1 MKDII
6 FITKGDVYMKNQENT
21 NTNKDKKSFKEV
33 VYDNRGTIIA
43 ISGTVVAA
51 TLGVIVAKNY
61 KGLAKCFKKT
71 NAKSDLGLMVGNE
84 LWEKLTVTANIINN
98 SGIID
103 QARATVIRKRDTL
116 VGKLNCLTNMKQ
128 TSDNIKNKILQIKAG
143 IEAYDKMLDQYDELE
158 YLYKCRTAGE
168 TLLED

>member
-6 FITKGDVYMKNQENT
+6 FIIKGDVYMKNQENT

-43 ISGTVVAA
+43 IGGTVVAA

-84 LWEKLTVTANIINN
+84 LWEKVTVTEDIINN

-103 QARATVIRKRDTL
+103 QAKATIIRKRDHL
-116 VGKLNCLTNMKQ
+116 VGKLNCLVNMKQ
-128 TSDNIKNKILQIKAG
+128 FNPSIENKILELKAG
-143 IEAYDKMLDQYDELE
+143 IESYDKMLDKCDELK
-158 YLYKCRTAGE
+158 YLYKARTIGE
-168 TLLED
+168 SLVED

>member
-1 MKDII
+1 MKDVI
-6 FITKGDVYMKNQENT
+6 FIIKGDVYMKNQENT

-71 NAKSDLGLMVGNE
+71 NAKSDLGLMVCNE
-84 LWEKLTVTANIINN
+84 LWEKVTVTEDIINN
-98 SGIID
+98 SGIIE
-103 QARATVIRKRDTL
+103 QAKATIIRKRDRL
-116 VGKLNCLTNMKQ
+116 IGKLNCLINMKQ
-128 TSDNIKNKILQIKAG
+128 LNPDIEDKILQLKAG
-143 IEAYDKMLDQYDELE
+143 IESYDKMLDKCDELV
-158 YLYKCRTAGE
+158 YIYKCRTIGE
-168 TLLED
+168 SFIED

>member
-6 FITKGDVYMKNQENT
+6 FIIKGDVYMKNQENT

-84 LWEKLTVTANIINN
+84 LWEKVTVTENIINN

-128 TSDNIKNKILQIKAG
+128 TSDDIKNKILQIKAG
-143 IEAYDKMLDQYDELE
+143 IEAYDKMYEQMKKMGQVIGKNEV
-158 YLYKCRTAGE
+158 KK
-168 TLLED
+168 

>member
-1 MKDII
+1 MK
-6 FITKGDVYMKNQENT
+6 KQENT

-33 VYDNRGTIIA
+33 VYDNRGKIIIVGGA
-43 ISGTVVAA
+43 VVAT
-51 TLGVIVAKNY
+51 TLGVIISKKYDV
-61 KGLAKCFKKT
+61 LAKCLKKT
-71 NAKSDLGLMVGNE
+71 NAKSDVGIMVSNE
-84 LWEKLTVTANIINN
+84 LWNKVTVTEDIINN

-128 TSDNIKNKILQIKAG
+128 LNPIIEDKILQIKAG

-158 YLYKCRTAGE
+158 YLYKCRTIGE
-168 TLLED
+168 SFVED

>member
-6 FITKGDVYMKNQENT
+6 FIIKGDVYMKNQENT

-71 NAKSDLGLMVGNE
+71 NAKSDLGIMVGNE
-84 LWEKLTVTANIINN
+84 LWNKVTVTEDIINN
-98 SGIID
+98 SGIIE
-103 QARATVIRKRDTL
+103 QAKATIIRKRDRL
-116 VGKLNCLTNMKQ
+116 VGKLNCLINMKQ
-128 TSDNIKNKILQIKAG
+128 LNPDIEDKILQLKAG
-143 IEAYDKMLDQYDELE
+143 IESYDKMLDKCDELV
-158 YLYKCRTAGE
+158 YLYKCRTIGE
-168 TLLED
+168 SFIED

>member
-1 MKDII
+1 
-6 FITKGDVYMKNQENT
+6 MKNQENT

-61 KGLAKCFKKT
+61 KGLSKCFKKT

-84 LWEKLTVTANIINN
+84 LWEKVTVTENIINN

-128 TSDNIKNKILQIKAG
+128 TSDDIKNKILQIKAG

>member
-6 FITKGDVYMKNQENT
+6 FIIKGDVYMKNQENT

-71 NAKSDLGLMVGNE
+71 NAKSDLGIMVGNE
-84 LWEKLTVTANIINN
+84 LWEKVTVTENIINN

-128 TSDNIKNKILQIKAG
+128 LNPVIEDKILQIKAG

-158 YLYKCRTAGE
+158 YLYKCRTIGE
-168 TLLED
+168 SLLED